1 MSDTVSPRTSLRLL
15 ITGGGTGGHLFPAI
29 ATAEKLC
36 LMMPD
41 SAVLFVGTR
50 RKLDRD
56 SLTRYGFSVTTIH
69 SHGLKGK
76 NAWELLKALLVLPLS
91 LLESCFHIL
100 RFKPDVV
107 MGVGG
112 YVTGPVVAASWLLRR
127 PALIHEQNSV
137 PGLAN
142 RKLGSLVQ
150 RICLSLPQ
158 SKKYFPTEKAV
169 LTGNPVRQ
177 SIIEAGH
184 ERSADRGYRTLLILG
199 GSQGAHALNELVIE
213 AVRSKRE
220 EFSSIKVIHQT
231 GSDDEQMVSEAY
243 QEMAVEHRV
252 CAFFTDMAELYKEA
266 DLVVSRAGATT
277 LAEIGV
283 VGRPAILIPYPYAAD
298 NHQEK
303 NAAWYVENGAA
314 LLFVQK
320 ELRGDQLAEEI
331 VNILHDEARL
341 ERMSG
346 AMQKLGITDAAQR
359 IVKIC
364 MELARK
370 QIHVPQD

>member
-1 MSDTVSPRTSLRLL
+1 MTEGAINRTSLRLM

-29 ATAEKLC
+29 ATAEQLRAV
-36 LMMPD
+36 LPD
-41 SAVLFVGTR
+41 SAVLFIGTR

-56 SLTRYGFSVTTIH
+56 SLDRYGFSVTTIH

-76 NAWELLKALLVLPLS
+76 NVWELLKALLVLPLS
-91 LLESCFHIL
+91 LAESCYHIL

-142 RKLGSLVQ
+142 RKLGGLVQ
-150 RICLSLPQ
+150 KICLSLPQ
-158 SKKYFPTEKAV
+158 SETYFPVDKTV
-169 LTGNPVRQ
+169 LTGNPVRK
-177 SIIEAGH
+177 SIIEAGQ
-184 ERSADRGYRTLLILG
+184 RQSADQGDRTLLILG
-199 GSQGAHALNELVIE
+199 GSQGARAVNELVLE
-213 AVRSKRE
+213 AVRGKRE
-220 EFSSIKVIHQT
+220 EFTNIRVIHQT
-231 GSDDEQMVSEAY
+231 GAADEQMVSEAY
-243 QEMAVEHRV
+243 LEMGIEHRV
-252 CAFFTDMAELYKEA
+252 SAFFTDMAEVYREA
-266 DLVVSRAGATT
+266 DLIVSRAGATT

-320 ELRGDQLAEEI
+320 ELKADQLAAEI
-331 VNILHDEARL
+331 IAILHDGARL

-346 AMQKLGITDAAQR
+346 AMRKLGISDAAQR
-359 IVKIC
+359 IVEIC
-364 MELARK
+364 MELSRK
-370 QIHVPQD
+370 QINVPQD